1 VREFYIVITE
11 KRFWGL
17 TVFFVVLAKLKVKI
31 SPAFMESTE
40 KALKSPPPGMKIHNV
55 FWTLGQY
62 DFIIIY
68 EAPNEKA
75 AIKMGTAWVEFC
87 DTQTLVAVPNDEAK
101 KMFSK

>member
-11 KRFWGL
+11 KSFWGL
-17 TVFFVVLAKLKVKI
+17 TVFFVVLAKLKGKM
-31 SPAFMESTE
+31 SPAFMEATE
-40 KALKSPPPGMKIHNV
+40 KALKSPPPGLKIHNV

-75 AIKMGTAWVEFC
+75 AIKMGTEWAEFC
-87 DTQTLVAVPNDEAK
+87 DTQTLVAVPNEEAK
-101 KMFSK
+101 KMLLK